1 MQANMSK
8 FSAELERSPVTE
20 LTEKYFLLGDEY
32 QKALDERD
40 FKKAESLQAE
50 RNQLLAEI
58 RKFIPDFN

>member
-1 MQANMSK
+1 MSK
-8 FSAELERSPVTE
+8 FSAELERAPVTE